1 MAKLQNSC
9 RQFSLA
15 SIEVIGQCVATP
27 PFRNSHGKVK
37 VQRWRSKVEWQQ
49 FLSLVAFLVRPDQG
63 NFLFL
68 IPARIDFCWPQE
80 IKTQYKTHRIGF
92 LERSLA
98 KTQAWGPQIM
108 SRLAWTTKITA
119 LCEVSSC
126 VNSSVF
132 VFLAPS
138 RIIFS
143 IFWDEKQ
150 EISLVWPKLTDG
162 LLSALYLWCT
172 LFERNCRCSCLFCRR
187 C

>member
-1 MAKLQNSC
+1 MVNSFYSKLGTDKLQGIYI
-9 RQFSLA
+9 L
-15 SIEVIGQCVATP
+15 I
-27 PFRNSHGKVK
+27 
-37 VQRWRSKVEWQQ
+37 SKLE
-49 FLSLVAFLVRPDQG
+49 AYTQG

-98 KTQAWGPQIM
+98 KTQAWGPRIM

-132 VFLAPS
+132 VFLAPA

-143 IFWDEKQ
+143 NRKFPWC
-150 EISLVWPKLTDG
+150 G
-162 LLSALYLWCT
+162 LRAKIPYQGVLPA
-172 LFERNCRCSCLFCRR
+172 
-187 C
+187 

>member
-1 MAKLQNSC
+1 MRDQQLHLLCC
-9 RQFSLA
+9 RSLA
-15 SIEVIGQCVATP
+15 CFSKLLWQPRTLTTFVATCTV
-27 PFRNSHGKVK
+27 HI
-37 VQRWRSKVEWQQ
+37 
-49 FLSLVAFLVRPDQG
+49 LRPDQG

-98 KTQAWGPQIM
+98 KTQAWGPWIM

-132 VFLAPS
+132 VFLAPA

-150 EISLVWPKLTDG
+150 EISLVWP
-162 LLSALYLWCT
+162 
-172 LFERNCRCSCLFCRR
+172 NCRMWVGQLEEKLKAVSIHEELGHLQLMKIVVL
-187 C
+187 

>member
-1 MAKLQNSC
+1 MQNFNQSIHKPCAKDTTPCSD
-9 RQFSLA
+9 SL
-15 SIEVIGQCVATP
+15 
-27 PFRNSHGKVK
+27 
-37 VQRWRSKVEWQQ
+37 
-49 FLSLVAFLVRPDQG
+49 RPDQG

-132 VFLAPS
+132 VFLAPA

-150 EISLVWPKLTDG
+150 EISLVWPKNKKGTHTNG
-162 LLSALYLWCT
+162 
-172 LFERNCRCSCLFCRR
+172 
-187 C
+187 

>member
-1 MAKLQNSC
+1 M
-9 RQFSLA
+9 
-15 SIEVIGQCVATP
+15 SI
-27 PFRNSHGKVK
+27 
-37 VQRWRSKVEWQQ
+37 
-49 FLSLVAFLVRPDQG
+49 RPDQG

-132 VFLAPS
+132 VFLAPV

-150 EISLVWPKLTDG
+150 EISLVWPKNEKIYSFFLEPIFYLSKYSLSELYFNTDRLLIEFNG
-162 LLSALYLWCT
+162 LWYNLAARQVFVAIANPDSL
-172 LFERNCRCSCLFCRR
+172 LFG
-187 C
+187 

>member
-1 MAKLQNSC
+1 MSTLLGGGVKTAVFPHFRGNLWSTSTISHPKILDSAKCWPLC
-9 RQFSLA
+9 D
-15 SIEVIGQCVATP
+15 
-27 PFRNSHGKVK
+27 
-37 VQRWRSKVEWQQ
+37 
-49 FLSLVAFLVRPDQG
+49 FLPRPDQG

-98 KTQAWGPQIM
+98 KTQAWGPRIM

-132 VFLAPS
+132 VFLAPA
-138 RIIFS
+138 RIIS

-150 EISLVWPKLTDG
+150 EISLVWPYHIHTNCKPIGYYKRASINLVLG
-162 LLSALYLWCT
+162 NNFWRAYLI
-172 LFERNCRCSCLFCRR
+172 N
-187 C
+187 

>member
-1 MAKLQNSC
+1 MSAGMLSTLRGSLRGGGGGGSDRGLWKPPSNINAHHLCCLQ
-9 RQFSLA
+9 FTL
-15 SIEVIGQCVATP
+15 
-27 PFRNSHGKVK
+27 
-37 VQRWRSKVEWQQ
+37 
-49 FLSLVAFLVRPDQG
+49 RPDQG

-98 KTQAWGPQIM
+98 KTQAWGPRIM

-132 VFLAPS
+132 VFLAPA

-150 EISLVWPKLTDG
+150 EISLVWPKMP
-162 LLSALYLWCT
+162 
-172 LFERNCRCSCLFCRR
+172 
-187 C
+187 